1 MGGVLFLSRRS
12 SEPATI
18 PYDPHAPRE
27 SVIRK
32 PVVLVMAATYIG
44 MGMTF
49 GSMEV
54 SMVSFTEELGTPALG
69 GILLALFSI
78 GSLSAALFYG
88 ARTWRRPTWQLFA
101 LGVIAMAI
109 GMSLFPVAF
118 NIWTMAAVILVTGL
132 TCAPTMTN
140 VNVIIQQSVS
150 AAKLTEGLTW
160 MSTSINLGTSLG
172 TAIAGPAIDAIGAR
186 GGLFT
191 MSGSG
196 WAMVILMLIG
206 LPALR
211 KNTAAPKPELPL
223 D

>member
-1 MGGVLFLSRRS
+1 
-12 SEPATI
+12 
-18 PYDPHAPRE
+18 
-27 SVIRK
+27 
-32 PVVLVMAATYIG
+32 MAATYIG
-44 MGMTF
+44 MGVTF
-49 GSMEV
+49 GAMEV

-78 GSLSAALFYG
+78 GSLTAALVYG
-88 ARTWRRPTWQLFA
+88 ARTWRRPTWQIFA
-101 LGVIAMAI
+101 IGVIAMAI

-132 TCAPTMTN
+132 T
-140 VNVIIQQSVS
+140 
-150 AAKLTEGLTW
+150 W

-172 TAIAGPAIDAIGAR
+172 TAIAGPAIDSIGAR

-191 MSGSG
+191 MAGAG
-196 WAMVILMLIG
+196 WAMVVLMLVG

-211 KNTAAPKPELPL
+211 KNTAAPTPELPL